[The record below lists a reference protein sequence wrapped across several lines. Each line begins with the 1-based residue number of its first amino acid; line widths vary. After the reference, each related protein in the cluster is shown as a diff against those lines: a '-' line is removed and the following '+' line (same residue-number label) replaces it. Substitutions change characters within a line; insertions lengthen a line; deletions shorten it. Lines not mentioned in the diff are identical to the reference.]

1 MIPFNPVEVL
11 KKLISIRSLSKEEG
25 AARDFMESVFKKHE
39 IDFTTDL
46 NNIWAKNKHFDS
58 TKYTILLNS
67 HLDTVKP
74 NKGYTK
80 DPFNPQVE
88 EGKLYGLGSNDAG
101 GALVTLLGTFIH
113 FYFEKGLPFN
123 LVFAAS
129 AEEEISGKNGMEFLF
144 PRLPEVDFAI
154 VGEPTLLNIAI
165 AEKGLMVL
173 DCKSIGKSAHA
184 ARNDGVNAIYEAI
197 KDINWFSTYVFPKK
211 SEETGAVNM
220 TVTLIKSGSQHNVV
234 PAECD
239 FVVDVRVNDKYTNNE
254 VLNIIKSNVN
264 CEVNARST
272 RLNSSGVSCTHLI
285 REVAEKLNIKTYG
298 SPTLSDQSLMPC
310 ESIKMGPGDSA
321 RSHTADEFIYIDELE
336 QAIPK
341 YIAVLTQLGEELMV
355 S

>member
-1 MIPFNPVEVL
+1 MTLFNPIEVL
-11 KKLISIRSLSKEEG
+11 STLISIRSLSKEEEP
-25 AARDFMESVFKKHE
+25 ALNFMQSILKSYDINFKTE
-39 IDFTTDL
+39 L
-46 NNIWAKNKHFDS
+46 NNVWAKNKCFDS
-58 TKYTILLNS
+58 NKRTILLNS

-74 NKGYTK
+74 NKGYTR
-80 DPFNPQVE
+80 DPFQPGIEN
-88 EGKLYGLGSNDAG
+88 GKLYGLGSNDAG

-113 FYFEKGLPFN
+113 FFNEKDLPFN

-144 PRLPEVDFAI
+144 PRLPKIDFAI
-154 VGEPTLLNIAI
+154 VGEPTLLDIAI

-197 KDINWFSTYVFPKK
+197 KDINWFSNYIFSEK
-211 SEETGAVNM
+211 SEATGSVNM
-220 TVTLIKSGSQHNVV
+220 SVTLIKSGSQHNVV
-234 PAECD
+234 PSECH
-239 FVVDVRVNDKYTNNE
+239 FVVDVRVNDKYTNQE
-254 VLNIIKSNVN
+254 VLEIIKSNVSCN
-264 CEVNARST
+264 VSARST
-272 RLNSSGVSCTHLI
+272 RLNSSGVDHTNPI
-285 REVAEKLNIKTYG
+285 RLVAEKLNINTYG

-310 ESIKMGPGDSA
+310 ESVKMGPGDSS

-341 YIAVLTQLGEELMV
+341 YIAVLTQLGEELTV

>member
-1 MIPFNPVEVL
+1 MTPFNPVEAL
-11 KKLISIRSLSKEEG
+11 TKLISIRSLSKEEEP
-25 AARDFMESVFKKHE
+25 ARDFMESVLTEYE
-39 IDFTTDL
+39 IDFTIDL

-58 TKYTILLNS
+58 SKYTILLNS

-80 DPFNPQVE
+80 DPYYPQIE

-113 FYFEKGLPFN
+113 FYEEKGLPFN

-144 PRLPEVDFAI
+144 PRLPKIDFAI

-173 DCKSIGKSAHA
+173 DCKSIGKAAHA
-184 ARNDGVNAIYEAI
+184 ARNEGVNAIYEAI
-197 KDINWFSTYVFPKK
+197 KDINWFSTYVFPKQ
-211 SEETGAVNM
+211 SEETGSVNM
-220 TVTLIKSGSQHNVV
+220 SVTLIKSGSQHNVI
-234 PAECD
+234 PSECD
-239 FVVDVRVNDKYTNNE
+239 FVVDVRVNDKYSNNE
-254 VLNIIKSNVN
+254 VLNIIKSNVS
-264 CEVNARST
+264 CEVSARST
-272 RLNSSGVSCTHLI
+272 RLNSSGVGSTHLI

-310 ESIKMGPGDSA
+310 ESIKMGPGDSS
-321 RSHTADEFIYIDELE
+321 RSHTANEFIYIDELE

-355 S
+355 